1 MPLSPETGLGPDKN
15 PEIVFPFPA
24 GDRESKE
31 EPMSEYRRDDT
42 ASWDAQEVR
51 QAQGAR
57 REPTPAHHSKSR
69 HRRRR
74 RNSLAVL
81 VGYLIF
87 VLLASAILAGVG
99 WMLGSDFCA
108 FNRGALRETSVEVTA
123 EDSVSTVADKLHDA
137 GLIRYKW
144 FFKFYAGI
152 SHADRKIGIGTYEL
166 NTEMDYRALILG
178 MHNSS
183 GNLTAETVTV
193 TIPEGYTVQE
203 TIELLASKGVGTVEE
218 LTDACANYPFEDYTF
233 LDSSKLGDISRME
246 GFLYPD
252 THEFYTGKAV
262 LAIDTLLY
270 AFQMQISEQM
280 QADIQKSG
288 YSLSEIVTMASM
300 IEKESINDDA
310 ERKNIASVLYNRMN
324 NSNGET
330 AGFLQVDA
338 TIDYALKLQ
347 GKDHS
352 SFTTS
357 LDSPYNTY
365 LHKGLPAGPICSP
378 SLSSIK
384 AAIYPNQTDYYFYA
398 LGKDGV
404 HHFFKTYA
412 EHLNFINSSDY
423 QSIG

>member
-1 MPLSPETGLGPDKN
+1 MPQERRNSDYREAGRRSRSSSPAP
-15 PEIVFPFPA
+15 
-24 GDRESKE
+24 
-31 EPMSEYRRDDT
+31 
-42 ASWDAQEVR
+42 
-51 QAQGAR
+51 
-57 REPTPAHHSKSR
+57 
-69 HRRRR
+69 RRRR
-74 RNSLAVL
+74 SAARSASFAVL
-81 VGYLIF
+81 YAVAVIG
-87 VLLASAILAGVG
+87 VSALLACVGWIAASDVLALNKEEHSVTVTITPEDSYDDVVDMLKDNGLIEYKSLFKLFSAITGGKDKIASSGTFTLN
-99 WMLGSDFCA
+99 SD
-108 FNRGALRETSVEVTA
+108 
-123 EDSVSTVADKLHDA
+123 
-137 GLIRYKW
+137 
-144 FFKFYAGI
+144 
-152 SHADRKIGIGTYEL
+152 
-166 NTEMDYRALILG
+166 MDYRALISG
-178 MHNSS
+178 ISANSAS
-183 GNLTAETVTV
+183 RAVVDV

-288 YSLSEIVTMASM
+288 YSLSEIITMASM

-324 NSNGET
+324 NSSGET

-365 LHKGLPAGPICSP
+365 LYEGLPAGPIANP
-378 SLSSIK
+378 GESSIR

>member
-1 MPLSPETGLGPDKN
+1 MSKQFET
-15 PEIVFPFPA
+15 
-24 GDRESKE
+24 
-31 EPMSEYRRDDT
+31 T
-42 ASWDAQEVR
+42 HWDADKVCSQGEKS
-51 QAQGAR
+51 AQN
-57 REPTPAHHSKSR
+57 
-69 HRRRR
+69 HRRRK
-74 RNSLAVL
+74 NKKFNWGIYIACVVLGSVVLASL
-81 VGYLIF
+81 GW
-87 VLLASAILAGVG
+87 LLANDLCSLNKKDVTVTI
-99 WMLGSDFCA
+99 
-108 FNRGALRETSVEVTA
+108 EVT
-123 EDSVSTVADKLHDA
+123 EGETLGQVARQLKQE
-137 GLIRYKW
+137 GLINYKW
-144 FFKFYAGI
+144 FFKLYANITGDKKLI
-152 SHADRKIGIGTYEL
+152 DPGSYEL
-166 NTEMDYRALILG
+166 TSDMDYRALIRG
-178 MHNSS
+178 MHDYEAAKLKQE
-183 GNLTAETVTV
+183 GKVKV

-288 YSLSEIVTMASM
+288 YSLSEIITMASM

-324 NSNGET
+324 NSSGET

>member
-1 MPLSPETGLGPDKN
+1 M
-15 PEIVFPFPA
+15 
-24 GDRESKE
+24 
-31 EPMSEYRRDDT
+31 
-42 ASWDAQEVR
+42 
-51 QAQGAR
+51 
-57 REPTPAHHSKSR
+57 
-69 HRRRR
+69 
-74 RNSLAVL
+74 
-81 VGYLIF
+81 
-87 VLLASAILAGVG
+87 
-99 WMLGSDFCA
+99 
-108 FNRGALRETSVEVTA
+108 
-123 EDSVSTVADKLHDA
+123 
-137 GLIRYKW
+137 
-144 FFKFYAGI
+144 
-152 SHADRKIGIGTYEL
+152 
-166 NTEMDYRALILG
+166 
-178 MHNSS
+178 
-183 GNLTAETVTV
+183 
-193 TIPEGYTVQE
+193 QE

-288 YSLSEIVTMASM
+288 YSLSEIITMASM

-324 NSNGET
+324 NSSGET